1 MDCEGITRHRFRSR
15 PHREHR
21 SDRCTRGLIGYCE
34 SQADCLC
41 LLPRVLKKALLDAG
55 AIQFIAAGAA
65 AFLGAQPLLISGVTG
80 PITVFN
86 KTIHTIFVKNGSGG
100 PDFNYLHF
108 LGWVYLWGAILH
120 WVTALFNGERQ
131 RICLQV
137 SCLLNLFPSRQTTS
151 CELAQVCNT
160 VPVRYVRLLCS
171 DGLPPGDFNGIT
183 TACVYRMLTPN
194 PNSTVFKSSQDS
206 SDKQMTHLHFLG
218 SCQYIAR

>member
-1 MDCEGITRHRFRSR
+1 MKVLPGIAFAL
-15 PHREHR
+15 
-21 SDRCTRGLIGYCE
+21 DLIE
-34 SQADCLC
+34 STGQTGVQEVLLATVSLKRIGVC

-55 AIQFIAAGAA
+55 ATQFIAAGAA

-131 RICLQV
+131 RICLKAV
-137 SCLLNLFPSRQTTS
+137 V
-151 CELAQVCNT
+151 LAQFV
-160 VPVRYVRLLCS
+160 
-171 DGLPPGDFNGIT
+171 
-183 TACVYRMLTPN
+183 
-194 PNSTVFKSSQDS
+194 SSP
-206 SDKQMTHLHFLG
+206 THHQL
-218 SCQYIAR
+218 